1 MKNITVIVV
10 FMLVFFRSNG
20 QEVKVDVGYKYLYS
34 NQWDKAIQMYN
45 FSRPNLI
52 EKQPLLM
59 HGLNTSISSIFKST
73 KNVKQG
79 LNVSYSYFRSLAE
92 NENSINLINLHFLNM
107 GYMLHYE
114 NSEKLKGLYTDFML
128 SVTSSGVFRRLN
140 EAPFIY
146 DETQSKAF
154 GIGGEINVKC
164 GYYFKLKNKAYFSP
178 YVMCGYTPYLFSP
191 NTEVV
196 INQTKG
202 LASKNWTSILTG
214 QVGLA
219 FHLK

>member
-1 MKNITVIVV
+1 MKNITASVV
-10 FMLVFFRSNG
+10 FMLAFFHATG

-34 NQWDKAIQMYN
+34 NQWDKAIQTYN
-45 FSRPNLI
+45 FSRPDLI

-59 HGLNTSISSIFKST
+59 HGLNTSISYIFKST

-79 LNVSYSYFRSLAE
+79 LNLSYSYFRSLAE
-92 NENSINLINLHFLNM
+92 NENSINLINLHFINL
-107 GYMLHYE
+107 GYVLHYE

-146 DETQSKAF
+146 SETQSKAF

>member
-1 MKNITVIVV
+1 MKIITVFVV
-10 FMLVFFRSNG
+10 FILVLFHAIG

-34 NQWDKAIQMYN
+34 NEWDKAIQTYN
-45 FSRPNLI
+45 FSRPDLI

-92 NENSINLINLHFLNM
+92 NENSINLINLHFLNL
-107 GYMLHYE
+107 GYVLHYE
-114 NSEKLKGLYTDFML
+114 NSEKLKGFYTDFIL
-128 SVTSSGVFRRLN
+128 SVTSSVFFRRLN

-154 GIGGEINVKC
+154 GIGGEINVKG
-164 GYYFKLKNKAYFSP
+164 GYYFKLKSKAYLST
-178 YVMCGYTPYLFSP
+178 YVMCGYIPYLFSP
-191 NTEVV
+191 NAEAVM
-196 INQTKG
+196 NQTKG